1 MSLTYEEVVAKYE
14 PVMGLEVHVELNTNS
29 KMFCG
34 CSTIFGAEPNTQTC
48 PVCLALPGALPT
60 VNEKAIESTI
70 KIGLALNCS
79 IAPFSRFARKNYFY
93 PDMPKNF
100 QISQYDEPICV
111 NGYVDVEI
119 ETDEGPKD
127 FRIEIERVHMEEDT
141 GKSLHVGGTTGRIHG
156 AEYSLLDYNRAGIP
170 LVEIVTKIVPGTG
183 KYAPM
188 VAKAYV
194 AELRDI
200 LRSLGVSDVKMEQGS
215 LRCDA
220 NVSLRLI
227 GSDVLGT
234 RSETKNVNSLRS
246 VERAI
251 RGEMIRHAELLNNG
265 ERVVQETRH
274 FQEDTGLTR
283 SGRSKEQAED
293 YRYFP
298 EPDLVPVAPDAAW
311 IEQLRAALPER
322 PSIHRKRLQEQW
334 AVPDKEMSAMIN
346 ADVLDVVEA
355 TVALGADPAKA
366 RSWWLGEIS
375 RIANE
380 KDVAI
385 KDLSISATDVAE
397 IVALVNAGELTDKL
411 ARQVVE
417 GVIAGEGKP
426 SAVIAA
432 RGIKVVNDDSALM
445 AAIERACA
453 GQPETAQ
460 KVRDGHL
467 PAAGALIG
475 MVMKD
480 TKGQA
485 DAAKVRALLLAHLG
499 QSEG

>member
-1 MSLTYEEVVAKYE
+1 VSLTYDDVVAKYE
-14 PVMGLEVHVELNTNS
+14 PVLGLEVHVELNTNS

-119 ETDEGPKD
+119 ETDEGTKQ
-127 FRIEIERVHMEEDT
+127 FRVEVERVHMEEDT
-141 GKSLHVGGTTGRIHG
+141 GKSLHVGGATGRIHG
-156 AEYSLLDYNRAGIP
+156 ADYSLLDYNRAGIP

-183 KYAPM
+183 KYAPE

-194 AELRDI
+194 SELRDI
-200 LRSLGVSDVKMEQGS
+200 LRGLGVSDVKMEQGS

-246 VERAI
+246 VERAV
-251 RGEMIRHAELLNNG
+251 RGEMIRHAELLNKG

-298 EPDLVPVAPDAAW
+298 EPDLVPVAPAAAW
-311 IEQLRAALPER
+311 IEELRAGIPER
-322 PSIHRKRLQEQW
+322 PSLHRKRLQEAW
-334 AVPDKEMSAMIN
+334 NVPANEMEAMIN
-346 ADVLDVVEA
+346 ADVLGFVEA
-355 TVALGADPAKA
+355 TVALGSDPTKA

-375 RIANE
+375 RLAKEQNTAIA
-380 KDVAI
+380 
-385 KDLSISATDVAE
+385 DLSISPTDVAE
-397 IVALVNAGELTDKL
+397 IVVLVEKGELTDKL

-417 GVIAGEGKP
+417 GVIAGEGTPAEVVAK
-426 SAVIAA
+426 
-432 RGIKVVNDDSALM
+432 RGIKVVNDDGALM
-445 AAIERACA
+445 AAIEKVCA
-453 GQPETAQ
+453 EQAETAE
-460 KVRDGHL
+460 KVRNGHL

-475 MVMKD
+475 AVMKE

-485 DAAKVRALLLAHLG
+485 DAARVRELLLGHLG
-499 QSEG
+499 Q